1 MTVSLD
7 GDTQKEVASNF
18 IFSNKSSENLF
29 IERYYQLLKPNGRLA
44 VVLPESIFDTAQN
57 KYIRVFL
64 FKYFKIKALV
74 SLPQTT
80 FAYTPTKTSIL
91 FAQKKTNDEIK
102 NWNKNIIKACLEYNR
117 LSLIVGN
124 LYKVFFEEK
133 DEKKLN
139 IKELSGEQRS
149 LAVAE
154 FLQVGIGLQIDSSE
168 SWEILLE
175 KYKSELLDTEGNRKQ
190 GLLIP
195 DKDLEELTEGY
206 KVNINWVLRY
216 IANKTE
222 LQNNVFMAE
231 TEHIGFK
238 VKKRKGKVIL
248 QKSKNELYLED
259 ENGEILTVDTEKA
272 NILSLIREIEW
283 DKI

>member
-1 MTVSLD
+1 M
-7 GDTQKEVASNF
+7 
-18 IFSNKSSENLF
+18 
-29 IERYYQLLKPNGRLA
+29 
-44 VVLPESIFDTAQN
+44 
-57 KYIRVFL
+57 
-64 FKYFKIKALV
+64 
-74 SLPQTT
+74 
-80 FAYTPTKTSIL
+80 
-91 FAQKKTNDEIK
+91 
-102 NWNKNIIKACLEYNR
+102 
-117 LSLIVGN
+117 LI
-124 LYKVFFEEK
+124 
-133 DEKKLN
+133 
-139 IKELSGEQRS
+139 
-149 LAVAE
+149 
-154 FLQVGIGLQIDSSE
+154 
-168 SWEILLE
+168 
-175 KYKSELLDTEGNRKQ
+175 T
-190 GLLIP
+190 